1 MVTSAEAE
9 DKVRAAAK
17 SAPPPG
23 KYTCGVFL
31 RGNFT
36 FTQHI
41 TPAAESDD
49 SSVAG
54 TGRSHYDAAKKRL
67 LFDSG
72 KFQSLFGSYE
82 PTAGYPMFRL
92 TSRDDMKESEYTRGW
107 RSQVCSGKY

>member
-31 RGNFT
+31 SGSFT
-36 FTQHI
+36 FTQYI

-82 PTAGYPMFRL
+82 PMAGYPMFRL